1 MGNVNF
7 QYLDNNFKSFREFF
21 KIEFSSMKIIAMIP
35 ARYGASRFPGK
46 LMQDLGGK
54 PVIVRTYE
62 ATVATELF
70 HEVYV
75 VTDSE
80 IIFNEI
86 ENSGGHAI
94 MSQKE
99 HDCGSDRIAEAVEN
113 MDIDIVVN
121 VQGDEPFTS
130 REGLEQVL
138 SVFSGPDA
146 EKIDLASLMTEIHD
160 WKEISDPNCVKV
172 IVDKENFA
180 LYFSRSPIPYPRD
193 KNAAVQYYKHKGIYA
208 FRKQAILD
216 FYKLPLR
223 SLEAAEKIECIR
235 YLEYGKNI
243 KMAISNTQGIEIDT
257 PEDLIR
263 ANKIL
268 KEDKKETVNNKYRNF
283 PMVPKVV
290 FGPGSFDQ
298 LSSILA
304 PNRKDKAPFIF
315 LVDDVFKGQELVE
328 RINLRFNDKLIF
340 ISSDEEPKTVQVDQ
354 IVKDIKTEFTY
365 KPSGI
370 VGIGGGTIL
379 DLAKAVSIMLSNKG
393 SASDY
398 QGWDL
403 VRNKAVYHV
412 GVPTISGTGAEVSRT
427 TVLTGPVRKLGI
439 NSDFTPFDQVVLDPD
454 LTLGVPKNQWFFTGM
469 DCFIHCVESLNGTFL
484 NAFSQSYGE
493 KAYDLCMEIF
503 VTDDLSDEESRGKLM
518 MASWHGGMS
527 IAYSQVGVAH
537 AMSYGLSYVLGTKHG
552 VGNCIVFDHLGEFY
566 PEDVALF
573 KTMVK
578 KHGVAIPQ
586 NLCKNLTDAQITT
599 MIDIALS
606 LVPLWE
612 NALGEGWESTI
623 TRQKLRELYL
633 KM

>member
-1 MGNVNF
+1 
-7 QYLDNNFKSFREFF
+7 
-21 KIEFSSMKIIAMIP
+21 MIP

-62 ATVATELF
+62 AAKETNLF
-70 HEVYV
+70 DEVYV

-80 IIFNEI
+80 IIFNEV
-86 ENSGGHAI
+86 ELHGGNAI
-94 MSQKE
+94 MSIKE
-99 HDCGSDRIAEAVEN
+99 HDSGSDRIAEAVEN
-113 MDIDIVVN
+113 MEVDIVVN

-130 REGLEQVL
+130 KEGLEQVL
-138 SVFSGPDA
+138 SLFHGPDA
-146 EKIDLASLMTEIHD
+146 EKIDLASLMTEIYD

-172 IVDKENFA
+172 IVDRENFA
-180 LYFSRSPIPYPRD
+180 QYFSRSPIPYPRD

-208 FRKQAILD
+208 FRKEALMD
-216 FYKLPLR
+216 FYRLPMR

-243 KMAISNTQGIEIDT
+243 KMAVSNTQGIEIDT
-257 PEDLIR
+257 PEDLVR
-263 ANKIL
+263 ANKAL
-268 KEDKKETVNNKYRNF
+268 KEANEGEVNNKYRNF

-290 FGPGSFDQ
+290 FGQGSFDQ
-298 LSSILA
+298 LQSILS
-304 PNRKDKAPFIF
+304 PERKSKSPFIF
-315 LVDDVFKGQELVE
+315 LVDDVFIGNNKLID

-340 ISSDEEPKTVQVDQ
+340 VSADEEPKTTQVDQ
-354 IVKDIKTEFTY
+354 IVKDIKAEFTY
-365 KPSGI
+365 RPSGI
-370 VGIGGGTIL
+370 VGIGGGSIL
-379 DLAKAVSIMLSNKG
+379 DLSKAVSIMLTNKG

-403 VRNKAVYHV
+403 VKNKALYHV

-427 TVLTGPVRKLGI
+427 TVLTGPIKKLGI
-439 NSDFTPFDQVVLDPD
+439 NSDFTPFDQVILDPD
-454 LTLGVPKNQWFFTGM
+454 LTVGVPKNQWFYTGM

-493 KAYDLCMEIF
+493 KAYDLCKEIF
-503 VTDDLSDEESRGKLM
+503 LDSSLSEEQSRAKLM

-552 VGNCIVFDHLGEFY
+552 IGNCIVFNHLEEFY
-566 PEDVALF
+566 RDDVLLF
-573 KTMVK
+573 KEMVK
-578 KHGVAIPQ
+578 KHNIDIPQ
-586 NLCKNLTDAQITT
+586 GLCKNLTQQQMDT

-612 NALGEGWESTI
+612 NAIGDNWETVI
-623 TRQKLRELYL
+623 TREKLASMYS